1 MPSSLSLLWVEC
13 LRREGH
19 MLAWQH
25 CLTHICQ
32 GCCNY
37 LAEDIGHKKN
47 VIRSKIVPSSSQL
60 LGQRFLH
67 KSRSEVFWRNSLSL
81 VLASAKSCIDTH
93 LFLCVLDGNCRL
105 FWWISQYSLF
115 YMIKCLDME
124 ERSVSLFGVLLLTV
138 FQKSLLY
145 QRWIPSDSMY

>member
-1 MPSSLSLLWVEC
+1 
-13 LRREGH
+13 

-47 VIRSKIVPSSSQL
+47 VIRSKVVPSSSQL
-60 LGQRFLH
+60 RGQRFLD
-67 KSRSEVFWRNSLSL
+67 KSRSEIFWTNSLSL
-81 VLASAKSCIDTH
+81 VLALAKSCINTY
-93 LFLCVLDGNCRL
+93 L
-105 FWWISQYSLF
+105 FWLGIVDYFGEHPNILFF
-115 YMIKCLDME
+115 YMIKCLDRE
-124 ERSVSLFGVLLLTV
+124 EQIVSLFEVLLLNT

-145 QRWIPSDSMY
+145 QR